1 MKTNIVMKRDMGGL
15 DVHQRTKDGMFNA
28 TSLLKQW
35 NESNGL
41 KGRKGRRVDDFLNLI
56 NTKEF
61 IEALKADFLNTEDS
75 RYLKPYT
82 STRGRHGGTWMHPY
96 LFIDFAMWL
105 NPKFKLGVIKF
116 ASDEL
121 IEQRHLA
128 GDNYIKLS
136 ESGMKLKGYD
146 FREVAIAMQWIVFG
160 NKGKELRQQASQEQ
174 LTELNNLQSRLSF
187 AIDMGYI
194 KTYSC
199 LIEEMRK
206 IWELKYPKRNTA
218 LTGALN

>member
-1 MKTNIVMKRDMGGL
+1 MKTNIVMTRDMGGL

-35 NESNGL
+35 NE
-41 KGRKGRRVDDFLNLI
+41 LNNSGKELASFFKMKS
-56 NTKEF
+56 TVEF
-61 IEALKADFLNTEDS
+61 IETIKDDAEILHMAKSPYVKS
-75 RYLKPYT
+75 RA
-82 STRGRHGGTWMHPY
+82 SRGANAGTWMHPY

-105 NPKFKLGVIKF
+105 SPKFKLGVIKF
-116 ASDEL
+116 VSDEL

-146 FREVAIAMQWIVFG
+146 FREVAIALQWIVFG

-199 LIEEMRK
+199 LIDEMRK